1 MNFMTMNEVAKS
13 LSVSR
18 ITVYRL
24 IKSGQLQALK
34 VNKAVRIPENS
45 FQDYIR
51 YNLKNAS
58 NIPAN
63 SDKTKELMSL
73 AGKWSGPKEEYE
85 AILKAIEESQANTEF

>member
-34 VNKAVRIPENS
+34 VNRAVRIPETS
-45 FQDYIR
+45 VLDF
-51 YNLKNAS
+51 
-58 NIPAN
+58 
-63 SDKTKELMSL
+63 
-73 AGKWSGPKEEYE
+73 
-85 AILKAIEESQANTEF
+85 IENGGERHIQQEVKP